1 MKMIYRDAHCSLK
14 EALPLRNGHFGGMAH
29 TKRGTLGLSVNHY
42 DIYYRQHE
50 REKEP
55 QPVGLTD
62 DSEYRAVMQRAI
74 AAHEDPTSIAH
85 DSYNFVIDP
94 ETKD

>member
-1 MKMIYRDAHCSLK
+1 MSLKMIYRDAHCSLK
-14 EALPLRNGHFGGMAH
+14 EALPLGNGHFGGMAH

-55 QPVGLTD
+55 QPREGFHRP
-62 DSEYRAVMQRAI
+62 SGI
-74 AAHEDPTSIAH
+74 
-85 DSYNFVIDP
+85 
-94 ETKD
+94 